1 MSLEASLETNALRVL
16 LSSFSGPE
24 LPDDIAALLEDGLG
38 GVCLFGSNTTGG
50 VAGVAELTRAI
61 RAAGPH
67 AVVAVDEEGGDVSR
81 LHAGHSPV
89 LGAAALGSADD
100 LDLTRATG
108 RAIGLDLAA
117 AGIDLDLGPV
127 ADVNSQPDNPVIGVR
142 SFGADPSLVA
152 AHVAAWVD
160 GLQSTGAR
168 ACAKHF
174 PGHGDTATDSHLELP
189 TVDAD
194 LDTLLGRELVPF
206 LAASKAG
213 IAAVMTSHIVVSALD
228 PTTPATL
235 SKPVLSLLR
244 DELGFQGA
252 LVSDALD
259 MAGASAGRGI
269 PEAAVLSLLAGADL
283 LCLGAELD
291 AATVREAQAGIV
303 EAVRVGRLP
312 EERLVEAAERAG
324 LLRRTTAE
332 PHDPAYDPAYEVER
346 QAAGARRAVRI
357 DGELPGLAGA
367 AVVSVATVPNIAVGP
382 VAWGLAPD
390 VVVQPDAGAPLP
402 AGRPLVI
409 QVRDAHRHAAI
420 TDLLARV
427 ERSGVPAVVVE
438 WGWPGERH
446 TALPRVCTFGSSEP
460 MRTVVAGLLAQ
471 QGWAR

>member
-1 MSLEASLETNALRVL
+1 MSGELESAALAVQ
-16 LSSFSGPE
+16 LSSFSGPV
-24 LPDDIAALLEDGLG
+24 LPDDIADLLAEGLG
-38 GVCLFGSNTTGG
+38 GLCLFGSNTTGG
-50 VAGVAELTRAI
+50 VAGVAELTRAV
-61 RAAGPH
+61 RAAGAH
-67 AVVAVDEEGGDVSR
+67 VVVAVDEEGGDVSR
-81 LHAGHSPV
+81 LHPGHSPV

-142 SFGADPSLVA
+142 SFGSDPEQVA

-160 GLQSTGAR
+160 GLQSTGTR

-194 LDTLLGRELVPF
+194 LNTLLQRELVPF

-228 PTTPATL
+228 HQTPATL

-252 LVSDALD
+252 LVTDALD

-291 AATVREAQAGIV
+291 AATVRQVQAAIV
-303 EAVRVGRLP
+303 EAVSLGRLP

-324 LLRRTTAE
+324 RLRRTTAA
-332 PHDPAYDPAYEVER
+332 PHDPAYDPAYEGER

-357 DGELPGLAGA
+357 EGDLPGLAGA
-367 AVVSVATVPNIAVGP
+367 AVVTVATTPNIAVGP
-382 VAWGLAPD
+382 VPWGLAPD
-390 VVVQPDAGAPLP
+390 AVVEPEAGATLP
-402 AGRPLVI
+402 AGVPLVI
-409 QVRDAHRHAAI
+409 QVRDAHRLAAV
-420 TDLLARV
+420 TGLLARV
-427 ERSGVPAVVVE
+427 EQSGVPAVVVE

-446 TALPRVCTFGSSEP
+446 TGLPRVCTFGSSVP
-460 MRTVVAGLLAQ
+460 MRTVVAGLLAR
-471 QGWAR
+471 QGWTR